1 LDKGEDVM
9 AIVSGIKFQAK
20 IGEVN
25 ELEDG
30 LKEYVSLAK
39 KVGSTMALIRA
50 ASGPAG
56 VFWTLTLYETPG
68 ELDSTREKI
77 VASDAGTA
85 FQAAAKHLSTAPEFT
100 LARQLR
106 AVDTTAPA
114 TVLNGMTLTAQKG
127 KIPQLLAAVANLE
140 DVDRGLG
147 HNSGS
152 MIVTTGTMG
161 RIILL
166 TRCVDSD
173 EYQSV
178 VESRLGSDTSRMT
191 WRNVIDLVEGPPH
204 VQLGRI
210 VTSIRD

>member
-20 IGEVN
+20 IGEAN
-25 ELEDG
+25 ELEEE
-30 LKEYVSLAK
+30 LKKYVSLAK

-85 FQAAAKHLSTAPEFT
+85 FQAAAKHLSMPPEFT

-114 TVLNGMTLTAQKG
+114 AVLNGMTFTAQKG

-140 DVDRGLG
+140 DIDGGLG

-152 MIVTTGTMG
+152 MMLTSGTMG
-161 RIILL
+161 RIISL
-166 TRCVDSD
+166 TRCANSD

-178 VESRLGSDTSRMT
+178 VEARLSSDTLRMA
-191 WRNVIDLVEGPPH
+191 WRNLLDLIEGPPQ